1 MTTARISA
9 LLLTLLF
16 LAGCGGPRAVLWHGP
31 NSNDIVVDTAAKPA
45 DIVPIYV
52 ATSRQRSNDLSLP
65 YNAKRSPKLNFAR
78 VDVGIPSAHK
88 SGFVESTGYK
98 PNPAK
103 NFAAVAFQP
112 YDNGKVFL
120 EKLNAALAA
129 RPADEQEILLF
140 VHGYNN
146 NFADSTFREAQ
157 FVHDFGFKSVA
168 VHYAWPSA
176 GSLGLYAYD
185 RDSANFA
192 RDGLAE
198 LLEIVSRSKAKR
210 ILLVGHS
217 MGTLV
222 VMEALR
228 TLAISG
234 KREPLDRL
242 TGVMLAAP
250 DIDVDVFEEQVRD
263 IGKLPRPFAVLVSS
277 KDRALNLSGRITGGH
292 PRVGDGSSIQM
303 LRDNGIAVLDLS
315 AVDGGSHDVFASS
328 PTLMTLVRRG
338 GLTERTLQGEGQTP
352 GEAILADGSSVIEG
366 AASLV
371 IYLPVRIFT
380 AAAGLQR

>member
-1 MTTARISA
+1 MTIARISA
-9 LLLTLLF
+9 LLLTVLL
-16 LAGCGGPRAVLWHGP
+16 LAGCGGPRAVLWLGP
-31 NSNDIVVDTAAKPA
+31 NATIPVAAAAKPEA
-45 DIVPIYV
+45 IVPIYV
-52 ATSRQRSNDLSLP
+52 ATSRQRSDNLSLP
-65 YNAKRSPKLNFAR
+65 YNAKRSATLNFAR
-78 VDVGIPSAHK
+78 VDVGIPPAHK
-88 SGFVESTGYK
+88 NGLVEKTGYK

-103 NFAAVAFQP
+103 HFAAVAFQTF
-112 YDNGKVFL
+112 DNSKIFT

-129 RPADEQEILLF
+129 RPADEQEILIF

-157 FVHDFGFKSVA
+157 FVHDYGFKSVA
-168 VHYAWPSA
+168 VHYAWPSG

-198 LLEIVSRSKAKR
+198 LLEIVSRTKAKR

-234 KREPLDRL
+234 KRGPLDRL

-263 IGKLPRPFAVLVSS
+263 IKKLPRPFAVLVSS
-277 KDRALNLSGRITGGH
+277 QDRALNISGRITGGH
-292 PRVGDGSSIQM
+292 PRVGDGSSIPM
-303 LRDNGIAVLDLS
+303 LRDNGITVLDLS

-338 GLTERTLQGEGQTP
+338 GLTQRTLEGEGPTP
-352 GEAILADGSSVIEG
+352 GESILADGSSVIQG

-371 IYLPVRIFT
+371 IYLPVRLLT
-380 AAAGLQR
+380 AAAELPR